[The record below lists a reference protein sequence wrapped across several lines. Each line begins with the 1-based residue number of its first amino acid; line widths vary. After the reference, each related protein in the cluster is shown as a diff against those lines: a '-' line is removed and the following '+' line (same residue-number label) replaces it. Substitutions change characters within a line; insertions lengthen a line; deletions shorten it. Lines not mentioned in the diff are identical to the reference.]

1 VVAGATVP
9 VVQHTVQALVFD
21 FDGTLVDSDAALVA
35 PFEALGVPREEI
47 SFGHAI
53 ATECE
58 RLGISMDHY
67 VELYDQTV
75 VQPFPGVAAVVPRLP
90 RWALCS
96 NKHPVSG
103 VEELRRLGW
112 EPEGALF
119 ADHFDWEHKSIA
131 PVLEFLDLPPDD
143 FVNEAH
149 ADDGRNDQDAP
160 VLLAPDQRSGIGRRG
175 SGWFAHRRILVPS
188 TTGPGTESSR
198 SR

>member
-1 VVAGATVP
+1 MP

-35 PFEALGVPREEI
+35 PFEAMGVPREEI

-58 RLGISMDHY
+58 RLGISMDRY

-75 VQPFPGVAAVVPRLP
+75 VQPFPGVAAVVPRLR

-112 EPEGALF
+112 EPEVALF

-131 PVLEFLDLPPDD
+131 PVLEFLDLPPDAVLMVGD
-143 FVNEAH
+143 SEGDVRCAEEVGCGFVWAGWNRRVGATRP
-149 ADDGRNDQDAP
+149 AGR
-160 VLLAPDQRSGIGRRG
+160 VLEDPEELLGLFG
-175 SGWFAHRRILVPS
+175 
-188 TTGPGTESSR
+188 
-198 SR
+198 

>member
-1 VVAGATVP
+1 MVAGATVP

-112 EPEGALF
+112 EPEVALF

-131 PVLEFLDLPPDD
+131 PVLEFLDLPPDAVVMVGD
-143 FVNEAH
+143 SEGDVRCAEEVGCGFVWAGWNPRVA
-149 ADDGRNDQDAP
+149 AAGPSGRVLQDP
-160 VLLAPDQRSGIGRRG
+160 EELLGLFG
-175 SGWFAHRRILVPS
+175 
-188 TTGPGTESSR
+188 
-198 SR
+198 